1 MRSHGCGD
9 LRQDASGQAVEL
21 CGWVDRSRDHGG
33 VIFVDLRDRSGS
45 VQITVDPDNGATMF
59 AVAEHLR
66 NETVIQVAGT
76 VRQRPADAI
85 NDKLAT
91 GQVEVVAASIT
102 VLNAVKGN
110 LPFPVS
116 VHDEENTREEL
127 RLKYRYLD
135 LRRERMN
142 RNLRLRARTIQ
153 AARRYLEEQGF
164 IEVETPVLTRSTP
177 EGARDYLVPS
187 RVCGG

>member
-9 LRQDASGQAVEL
+9 LRQGATGQAVQL

-45 VQITVDPDNGATMF
+45 VQITVDPDNGAEMF
-59 AVAEHLR
+59 ATAEHLR
-66 NETVIQVAGT
+66 NETVIQVQGT
-76 VRQRPADAI
+76 VRERPADAI

-91 GQVEVVAASIT
+91 GRVEVLASTIT

-116 VHDEENTREEL
+116 VHDEENTRESCGC
-127 RLKYRYLD
+127 
-135 LRRERMN
+135 
-142 RNLRLRARTIQ
+142 AIAISIC
-153 AARRYLEEQGF
+153 AA
-164 IEVETPVLTRSTP
+164 S
-177 EGARDYLVPS
+177 A
-187 RVCGG
+187 